1 MRNILLT
8 LAVLT
13 LALGFASC
21 GKNKKLQETTDL
33 LAISFTKMGKL
44 QSNGPGFGPDSMCYD
59 GKDVVLTFAVEKAV
73 APIPNFSFD
82 KWIKPYAVST
92 LLGNGLNNF
101 VLGKTLETKQGG
113 SPSEDYLKLMEE
125 SGAQFKVVVKT
136 ATGDKSYM
144 ITPAEAKKLLDQPK
158 ENHAL
163 FAASSVFIAQIHEFK
178 VNNVIKD
185 VKIEGNV
192 CSIDLM
198 IDEKQ
203 FVSKLETMPAILGY
217 VILNNLELKVN
228 GTIIPKEDVKKEW
241 DEGKQVLFNNPPQ
254 EGNGNNVA

>member
-1 MRNILLT
+1 MRNIILA

-13 LALGFASC
+13 LALGFVSC

-33 LAISFTKMGKL
+33 LAISFAKLGKYPT
-44 QSNGPGFGPDSMCYD
+44 NGSGFGPDSMCYD
-59 GKDVVLTFAVEKAV
+59 GKDVVLTLSVQKDV

-113 SPSEDYLKLMEE
+113 NPSEDYLKLMEE
-125 SGAQFKVVVKT
+125 NGAQFKVVVKT
-136 ATGDKSYM
+136 TAGTKTYV
-144 ITPAEAKKLLDQPK
+144 ITPEEAKKLLAMPK
-158 ENHAL
+158 EDHAL

-178 VNNVIKD
+178 VNKVVKD

-254 EGNGNNVA
+254 DEKGNNVA

>member
-1 MRNILLT
+1 MRNIILA

-13 LALGFASC
+13 LALGFVSC

-33 LAISFTKMGKL
+33 LAISFAKLGKYPT
-44 QSNGPGFGPDSMCYD
+44 NGSGFGPDSMCYD
-59 GKDVVLTFAVEKAV
+59 GKDVVLTLSVQKDV

-82 KWIKPYAVST
+82 KWIKPYAIST
-92 LLGNGLNNF
+92 LLGNGINTF

-113 SPSEDYLKLMEE
+113 NPSEDYLKLMEE
-125 SGAQFKVVVKT
+125 NGAQFKVLVKT
-136 ATGDKSYM
+136 TAGTKTYV
-144 ITPAEAKKLLDQPK
+144 ITPEEAKKLLAMPK
-158 ENHAL
+158 EDHAL

-178 VNNVIKD
+178 VNKVVKD

>member
-1 MRNILLT
+1 MKKILLT

-13 LALGFASC
+13 LALGFVSC

-33 LAISFTKMGKL
+33 LAISFAKLGKYPT
-44 QSNGPGFGPDSMCYD
+44 NGSGFGPDSMCYD
-59 GKDVVLTFAVEKAV
+59 GKDVVLTLSVQKDV

-82 KWIKPYAVST
+82 KWIKPYAIST
-92 LLGNGLNNF
+92 LLGNGINTF

-113 SPSEDYLKLMEE
+113 NPSEDYLKLMEE
-125 SGAQFKVVVKT
+125 NGAQFKVVVKT
-136 ATGDKSYM
+136 TAGTKTYV
-144 ITPAEAKKLLDQPK
+144 ITPEEAKKLLAMPK
-158 ENHAL
+158 EDHAL

-178 VNNVIKD
+178 VNKVVKD

-228 GTIIPKEDVKKEW
+228 GTIIPKENVKKEW

-254 EGNGNNVA
+254 DEKGNNVA

>member
-1 MRNILLT
+1 MKKIMLT

-13 LALGFASC
+13 LALGIVSC

-33 LAISFTKMGKL
+33 LAISFAKLGKYPT
-44 QSNGPGFGPDSMCYD
+44 NGSGFGPDSMCYD

-82 KWIKPYAVST
+82 KWIKPYAIST
-92 LLGNGLNNF
+92 LLGNGINTF

-113 SPSEDYLKLMEE
+113 NPSEDYLKLMEE
-125 SGAQFKVVVKT
+125 NGAQFKVVVKT
-136 ATGDKSYM
+136 TAGTKTYV
-144 ITPAEAKKLLDQPK
+144 ITPEEAKKLLAMPK
-158 ENHAL
+158 EDHAL

-178 VNNVIKD
+178 VNKVVKD

-254 EGNGNNVA
+254 DEKGNNVA

>member
-1 MRNILLT
+1 MKKILLT

-13 LALGFASC
+13 LALGFVSC

-33 LAISFTKMGKL
+33 LAISFAKL
-44 QSNGPGFGPDSMCYD
+44 SKYPTNGSGFGPDSMCYD
-59 GKDVVLTFAVEKAV
+59 GKDVVLTLSVQKDV

-82 KWIKPYAVST
+82 KWIKPYAIST
-92 LLGNGLNNF
+92 LLGNGINTF

-113 SPSEDYLKLMEE
+113 NPSEDYLKLMEE
-125 SGAQFKVVVKT
+125 NGAQFKVVVKT
-136 ATGDKSYM
+136 TAGTKTYV
-144 ITPAEAKKLLDQPK
+144 ITPEEAKKLLAMPK
-158 ENHAL
+158 EDHAL

-178 VNNVIKD
+178 VNKVVKD

-254 EGNGNNVA
+254 EEKGNNVA

>member
-1 MRNILLT
+1 MKKILLT

-33 LAISFTKMGKL
+33 LAISFAKLGKYPT
-44 QSNGPGFGPDSMCYD
+44 NGSGFGPDSMCYD
-59 GKDVVLTFAVEKAV
+59 GKDVVLTLSVQKDV

-82 KWIKPYAVST
+82 KWIKPYAIST
-92 LLGNGLNNF
+92 LLGNGINTF

-113 SPSEDYLKLMEE
+113 NPSEDYLKLMEE
-125 SGAQFKVVVKT
+125 NGAQFKVVVKT
-136 ATGDKSYM
+136 TAGTKTYV
-144 ITPAEAKKLLDQPK
+144 ITPEEAKKLLAMPK
-158 ENHAL
+158 EDHAL

-178 VNNVIKD
+178 VNKVVKD

>member
-1 MRNILLT
+1 MKKILLT

-13 LALGFASC
+13 LALGFVSC

-33 LAISFTKMGKL
+33 LAISFAKLGKYPT
-44 QSNGPGFGPDSMCYD
+44 NGSGFGPDSMCYD
-59 GKDVVLTFAVEKAV
+59 GKDVVLTLSVQKDV

-82 KWIKPYAVST
+82 KWIKPYAIST
-92 LLGNGLNNF
+92 LLGNGINTF

-113 SPSEDYLKLMEE
+113 NPSEDYLKLMEE
-125 SGAQFKVVVKT
+125 NGAQFKVVVKT
-136 ATGDKSYM
+136 TAGTKTYV
-144 ITPAEAKKLLDQPK
+144 ITPEEAKKLLAMPK
-158 ENHAL
+158 EDHAL

-178 VNNVIKD
+178 VNKVVKD

-254 EGNGNNVA
+254 DEKGNNVA

>member
-1 MRNILLT
+1 MKKILLT

-13 LALGFASC
+13 LALGFVSC

-33 LAISFTKMGKL
+33 LAISFAKLGKYPT
-44 QSNGPGFGPDSMCYD
+44 NGSGFGPDSMCYD
-59 GKDVVLTFAVEKAV
+59 GKDVVLTLSVQKDV

-82 KWIKPYAVST
+82 KWIKPYAIST

-113 SPSEDYLKLMEE
+113 NPSEDYLKLMEE
-125 SGAQFKVVVKT
+125 NGAQFKVVVKT
-136 ATGDKSYM
+136 TAGTKTYV
-144 ITPAEAKKLLDQPK
+144 ITPEEAKKLLAMPK
-158 ENHAL
+158 EDHAL

-178 VNNVIKD
+178 VNKVVKD